1 MNLEE
6 KLAKLRAG
14 AQERV
19 PADARKIMHD
29 ATDALRNSGILD
41 GVSKPPAAAPAFALP
56 NIDGESV
63 SSESVLARGP
73 LVATFYRGV
82 W

>member
-19 PADARKIMHD
+19 PEEAMKIMHD
-29 ATDALRNSGILD
+29 ATDALRHSGILD
-41 GVSKPPAAAPAFALP
+41 GVVKPSDPAPAFTLP
-56 NIDGESV
+56 NIGGESV
-63 SSESVLARGP
+63 SSESAVARGP
-73 LVATFYRGV
+73 LVATFYRGF

>member
-14 AQERV
+14 ARERV
-19 PADARKIMHD
+19 PEEAMKIMHD

-41 GVSKPPAAAPAFALP
+41 GVPRPSEAAPAFTLP
-56 NIDGESV
+56 NIHGEAV
-63 SSESVLARGP
+63 GSEGVIARGP
-73 LVATFYRGV
+73 LVATFYRGF